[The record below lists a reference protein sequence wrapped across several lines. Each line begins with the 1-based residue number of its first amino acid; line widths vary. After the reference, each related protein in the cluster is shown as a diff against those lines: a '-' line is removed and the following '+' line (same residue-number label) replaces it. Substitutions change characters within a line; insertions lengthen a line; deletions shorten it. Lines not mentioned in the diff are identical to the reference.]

1 MDTYS
6 NRLVDLK
13 HPIKSKLMLTLLLS
27 LFVTSISQTVI
38 SISGPSIVANLGGF
52 KYYSWVFAAFS
63 LTSAIVV
70 PIVGKLNDRH
80 GPKKIIVPSLLLFSL
95 ATFICGLST
104 NIFMLIFARAIQG
117 IGFAGVMGT
126 IWIVIAL
133 LWRPSE
139 RGKWLGITSA
149 GFTTAGVIGP
159 IIGGIINDFI
169 GWRWIFFT
177 NIPLCLIATIIIM
190 VQFPPQDKLDKS
202 KFDLKGTTVFG
213 LFASTFLFAISVGGH
228 QNSYYSIYVLVL
240 LLISIFA
247 IMFL

>member
-1 MDTYS
+1 
-6 NRLVDLK
+6 
-13 HPIKSKLMLTLLLS
+13 MLTLLLS

-126 IWIVIAL
+126 IWIVRAL
-133 LWRPSE
+133 LWRPSD
-139 RGKWLGITSA
+139 RG
-149 GFTTAGVIGP
+149 
-159 IIGGIINDFI
+159 
-169 GWRWIFFT
+169 
-177 NIPLCLIATIIIM
+177 
-190 VQFPPQDKLDKS
+190 
-202 KFDLKGTTVFG
+202 
-213 LFASTFLFAISVGGH
+213 
-228 QNSYYSIYVLVL
+228 
-240 LLISIFA
+240 
-247 IMFL
+247 